1 MTIAKATFRHYR
13 LWLIW
18 ISSIVLLYTLLGFLL
33 LPWLAEQQ
41 LVKTLQQRLGVEASV
56 EKIKF
61 NPYSFELMVDNLQL
75 TTADDEPLASWRKL
89 YINLQPTQLV
99 KLKLSVE
106 EINIVSPKLHFRRY
120 SETDNTL
127 IRLADKWAQT
137 VSVKT
142 KEDVDQ
148 VKLSEQEPPVF
159 ILEINKM
166 TYDGGEIYVR
176 DEVPE
181 TTFETVLTPINI
193 QLDHFSTKAGQTA
206 SQDLL
211 IKLEN
216 EAVLKLN
223 GNLVISPLRL
233 QGHLA
238 LENLS
243 LQTPYRYLQAQL
255 PFELND
261 GRLDLKLAYNINL
274 ADSGVNVDLNGIE
287 LEIAEFGI
295 HQPGVSDALL
305 DGGSLKVR
313 NGHFTYPALELSI
326 DSVSLDDFKLLATQ
340 SKQGEVNWLQLL
352 ASLPEQQTKDAPAD
366 TDSKPL
372 KLNISSIAINNTKLD
387 IKDQLPETP
396 VDLSLLVAATMQNF
410 TLAADNQMAFTTDIS
425 LESGGTV
432 NLQGELQLFPT
443 LAVQSGVVIT
453 ALELQPIQSYLDKYA
468 YIDLVNGHIDST
480 INLKTDQQDP
490 FALQGSL
497 ALSNFQLDNQKLKE
511 KLLSVEKLSL
521 NTIDFSVAKKR
532 LAVSEAIVDT
542 PYSRILNQK
551 NGETNISQLLKAQAV
566 IENQQDDVITAKP
579 SPDYAIT
586 VGQIKITGG
595 SSHFT
600 DENLPII
607 FDANMQELN
616 GEISGFSTSSKQAV
630 DIALEGKVDEF
641 GLVEIKGV
649 MNPINIKDQTMI
661 NLAFSNLDLPKM
673 SPYTIKFAG
682 REIAEGRGDVEL
694 TYQVNNG
701 DLNATNN
708 IVISDIRLGERV
720 ESPDALDLPLDLAV
734 ALLKNSDGVI
744 ELKIPVSGNVNDPKF
759 DMGPAIRGAITNAI
773 RNIVTAPFR
782 FLASLF
788 GSDDESFSNIRFQ
801 AGRSDLTPPEQEKL
815 LKLVTA
821 LEERPQLVLNIPAPF
836 NEIADRP
843 PLQLKAIEAKI
854 ESYLSETNPEQQLIA
869 RRQSVLERLY
879 TEASLSPDL
888 EVIKLELTIQAEP
901 PSDAELDVLAY
912 NARLKARLVEVESI
926 ADSALNDLARAR
938 QTATVEFIKKHSQLQ
953 PSQLHTTDIVSE
965 KIDEGWLNMPFELG
979 AIK

>member
-1 MTIAKATFRHYR
+1 MTLAKTTFRRYR
-13 LWLIW
+13 PWLIW
-18 ISSIVLLYTLLGFLL
+18 IFSIVLLYTLLGFLL

-75 TTADDEPLASWRKL
+75 TTAEDEPLASWSKL

-99 KLKLSVE
+99 KLNLSVA
-106 EINIVSPKLHFRRY
+106 EISIVSSKLHFRRY

-127 IRLADKWAQT
+127 IRLADKWTQT
-137 VSVKT
+137 ASVESKD
-142 KEDVDQ
+142 DVDQ
-148 VKLSEQEPPVF
+148 VKLSEQDEPF
-159 ILEINKM
+159 FTLEIRNIS
-166 TYDGGEIYVR
+166 YDSGELYVR
-176 DEVPE
+176 DEVPD
-181 TTFETVLTPINI
+181 TIFETVLTPINF
-193 QLDHFSTKAGQTA
+193 QLDHFSTQAGKTA
-206 SQDLL
+206 SQALL

-216 EAVLKLN
+216 EAVLTLN
-223 GNLVISPLRL
+223 GNLVMSPLHL
-233 QGHLA
+233 EGHIA

-261 GRLDLKLAYNINL
+261 GRLDLKLSYNVNL
-274 ADSGVNVDLNGIE
+274 ADTAVDVDLSGIE
-287 LEIAEFGI
+287 LEITEFGI
-295 HQPGVSDALL
+295 HQPGVADALL
-305 DGGSLKVR
+305 DGGRLKVR
-313 NGHFTYPALELSI
+313 NGHFSYPALELSI
-326 DSVSLDDFKLLATQ
+326 DSVALDDFKLLATQ
-340 SKQGEVNWLQLL
+340 NKQGEINWLELL
-352 ASLPEQQTKDAPAD
+352 ASLPEQQPKDAPAD
-366 TDSKPL
+366 SNNKPL
-372 KLNISSIAINNTKLD
+372 KLNITSIAINNTQLE

-396 VDLSLLVAATMQNF
+396 VDLSLILAASMQNF

-425 LESGGTV
+425 LESGGTL
-432 NLQGELQLFPT
+432 NLQGALQLFPA
-443 LAVQSGVVIT
+443 LAVQTGVVIT
-453 ALELQPIQSYLDKYA
+453 ALEIQPIQPYLDKYA
-468 YIDLVNGHIDST
+468 YIDLVDGHIDST

-490 FALQGSL
+490 FVLQGDL

-511 KLLSVEKLSL
+511 KLLSFDKLSV

-532 LAVSEAIVDT
+532 LNVSEVIIDN

-551 NGETNISQLLKAQAV
+551 NGETNISQLLKAQPV
-566 IENQQDDVITAKP
+566 IENKQDEVITTEP
-579 SPDYAIT
+579 SPDYTIA
-586 VGQIKITGG
+586 VGQIKITDG

-607 FDANMQELN
+607 FDTYMQELN

-641 GLVEIKGV
+641 GLVEIKGA

-701 DLNATNN
+701 DLSATNS

-744 ELKIPVSGNVNDPKF
+744 ELKIPVTGNVNDPEF
-759 DMGPAIRGAITNAI
+759 DIGPVIRGAITNAI

-788 GSDDESFSNIRFQ
+788 GSDEESISNIRFQ

-821 LEERPQLVLNIPAPF
+821 LEQRPQLALSIPAPF

-854 ESYLSETNPEQQLIA
+854 ESYLGETDSEQQLIV
-869 RRQSVLERLY
+869 RRQAVLERLY

-888 EVIKLELTIQAEP
+888 QVIKLESTIQAEP
-901 PSDAELDVLAY
+901 PSDAQLDVLAY
-912 NARLKARLVEVESI
+912 NAKLKARLVEVESI
-926 ADSALNDLARAR
+926 ADSALDDLARAR
-938 QTATVEFIKKHSQLQ
+938 QSKTLDFIKKNSQLQ
-953 PSQLHTTDIVSE
+953 PNQLQITDVISE
-965 KIDEGWLNMPFELG
+965 KFDEGWLNMPFKLG